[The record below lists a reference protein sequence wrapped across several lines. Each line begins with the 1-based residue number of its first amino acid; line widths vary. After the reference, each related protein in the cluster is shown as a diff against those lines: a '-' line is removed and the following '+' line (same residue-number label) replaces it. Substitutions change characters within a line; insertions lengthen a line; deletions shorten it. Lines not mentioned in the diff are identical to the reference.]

1 MTYSIK
7 VSREQVM
14 KMLRNID
21 RVNSAFY
28 LPAVK
33 ERGVC
38 PILLKT
44 DCGPE
49 NVAMAGLR
57 SYLTKKYLLIQ
68 VRHVSRKLTYS
79 KLVVIFSTFTF

>member
-7 VSREQVM
+7 VSREQEM

-44 DCGPE
+44 DGRSE

-68 VRHVSRKLTYS
+68 VSRKLTYS
-79 KLVVIFSTFTF
+79 KLIVIFSTFTF